1 MDIKRLKSHASG
13 RLVETWYEDKPCLAF
28 VPHPLPPD
36 LSMNDM
42 ELLLT
47 LSDADRALGEL
58 AGLGRTTPNPQLLIR
73 PFIRR
78 EAVLSS
84 KIEGTQTGIA
94 DLYAYEA
101 GQLSLP
107 GIVSASAVDD
117 AQEVLNYVH
126 TLEYGLEQLKNSP
139 VDLVLIQNMHKRLM
153 KGVRGARVVPGE
165 FRTGQNWIGGATIR
179 SADFVPPPVPEMKEA
194 LNSLEKYLLMGHDF
208 QPLVRLAFIH
218 YQFEAIHP
226 FGDGNGRTGRLL
238 LPLLMV
244 HWNLLPEP
252 LLYLSAFFEK
262 RRQEYNDLLLAVSE
276 QGMWHEWI
284 VFFLHG
290 VCEQARDAIK
300 RAKQV
305 QDLQRDWH
313 ERLKTLKV
321 PSRLLGLADKLFD
334 TPFIT
339 IPDAQGI
346 LTTTS
351 YQTAK
356 RSVLRLVEAGILRQ
370 LHEEE
375 YGKVFVADEI
385 VTLAD

>member
-1 MDIKRLKSHASG
+1 MDIKRFKSHASG

-28 VPHPLPPD
+28 VPHLLPPK
-36 LSMNDM
+36 LSMDDM

-101 GQLSLP
+101 GQLPLP
-107 GIVSASAVDD
+107 GIGSPSSTAD
-117 AQEVLNYVH
+117 AQEVLNYVRA
-126 TLEYGLEQLKNSP
+126 LEYGLEQLEKSP
-139 VDLVLIQNMHKRLM
+139 IDLVLIQDMHRRLM
-153 KGVRGARVVPGE
+153 KGVREARAVPGE

-179 SADFVPPPVPEMKEA
+179 SADFVPPPVAEMREA
-194 LNSLEKYLLMGHDF
+194 LDALEKYMLAGHDF

-226 FGDGNGRTGRLL
+226 FWDGNGRAGRLL

-244 HWNLLPEP
+244 HWKLLPEP

-262 RRQEYNDLLLAVSE
+262 RREEYNDLLMAVSE
-276 QGMWHEWI
+276 QGKWREWVI
-284 VFFLHG
+284 FFLQG
-290 VCEQARDAIK
+290 VCEQAKDAIR
-300 RAKQV
+300 RAKQI
-305 QDLQRDWH
+305 QDLQKGWH
-313 ERLKTLKV
+313 ERLTTMGV
-321 PSRLLGLADKLFD
+321 SSRLLGLADRLFD
-334 TPFIT
+334 TPLIT

-346 LTTTS
+346 LGTTS

-356 RSVLRLVEAGILRQ
+356 RNVQRLVKADILRQ
-370 LHEEE
+370 VGEEE
-375 YGKVFVADEI
+375 YGKVFVANEI
-385 VTLAD
+385 LSLAE